1 MDLVTSEC
9 SDNLFF
15 DIVITGIPNRKCK
28 ESFKCPNTKSGS
40 TMLSI

>member
-15 DIVITGIPNRKCK
+15 DIVITGIPYKCK

-40 TMLSI
+40 TLLSI